1 MDSLFLRFFLQQW
14 QLLQEQL
21 IRGVLINKNI
31 QNKTIIILT
40 AFFLIIL
47 LVNILTNNG
56 LGKGLNFIVVLGLI
70 PLLCTIFINMYKK
83 NKK

>member
-1 MDSLFLRFFLQQW
+1 M
-14 QLLQEQL
+14 
-21 IRGVLINKNI
+21 INKNI
-31 QNKTIIILT
+31 QNKTIVILI

-70 PLLCTIFINMYKK
+70 PLLCTIFINVYKK